1 MFTRGLILFALAISL
16 WACGNSG
23 EENAADTA
31 QEQAGATSE
40 ANGQTFGDAVTAE
53 GAINYEDLYQQMNA
67 ADSLPAKV
75 IGMVDQVC
83 QVKGCWMDIVAQKE
97 GVEPM
102 RVSFKDYGFFVPK
115 DIAGRQV
122 IMEGYAY
129 REVTTVDELR
139 HYAEDEGLS
148 KEEIEKITEPIE
160 ELKFLASGVL
170 LLDGDSTN

>member
-83 QVKGCWMDIVAQKE
+83 QVKGCWMDIVALKE
-97 GVEPM
+97 G
-102 RVSFKDYGFFVPK
+102 RVAWRGPAASLIDPDV
-115 DIAGRQV
+115 
-122 IMEGYAY
+122 
-129 REVTTVDELR
+129 L
-139 HYAEDEGLS
+139 
-148 KEEIEKITEPIE
+148 EPIYDVRMTVHTAGVV
-160 ELKFLASGVL
+160 KLAFPKL
-170 LLDGDSTN
+170 AD